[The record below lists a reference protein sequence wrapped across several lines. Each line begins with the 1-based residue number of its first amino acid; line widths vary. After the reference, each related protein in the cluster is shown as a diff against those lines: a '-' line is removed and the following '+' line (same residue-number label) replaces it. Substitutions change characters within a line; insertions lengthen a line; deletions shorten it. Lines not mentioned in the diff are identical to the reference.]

1 MVVEL
6 TPHACHHAREK
17 IIGHSCGTLL
27 RIMQESQNATTPETP
42 VYSELTSF
50 VAVAESLSFTLAA
63 KRLRRDATVVSR
75 RVSSLEARLGVR
87 LLERT
92 TRRVALT
99 EAGRAYLERAHGI
112 LRAIDEADR
121 EVSAHA
127 KGEPR
132 GHLRLALP
140 GLFGR
145 MWLAPLLTDFLATYP
160 HVTIEAEFSNRFV
173 DIIGERFD
181 IAVRLGKLSDS
192 RLVARR
198 VATRERLLVAS
209 PAYLARRGA
218 PRTSSDLAKHD
229 CLLFTGLAE
238 PNRWE
243 LVDRNGRRERVVVH
257 GPLACDE
264 AEVLRDAAIAG
275 RGIFLATDW
284 LVGPLV
290 QDGLLTRVLPRWR
303 VVDEGAIYV
312 VTPSSAGNPSK
323 TRAFSAFV
331 SKRLAGPPWSA
342 SARASRRYR

>member
-1 MVVEL
+1 
-6 TPHACHHAREK
+6 
-17 IIGHSCGTLL
+17 
-27 RIMQESQNATTPETP
+27 MQESLLATTPETP

-50 VAVAESLSFTLAA
+50 VAVAETLSFTHAA
-63 KRLRRDATVVSR
+63 QKLRRDATVVSR
-75 RVSSLEARLGVR
+75 RVSHLEARLGVR

-99 EAGRAYLERAHGI
+99 EAGHGYLERARAI

-127 KGEPR
+127 QGEPR

-145 MWLAPLLTDFLATYP
+145 MWLAPVITEFLSSHP
-160 HVTIEAEFSNRFV
+160 HVTIEAEFSNRMV
-173 DIIGERFD
+173 DLVGERFD
-181 IAVRLGKLSDS
+181 LAIRLGKLGDS

-198 VATRERLLVAS
+198 VATRERMLVAS
-209 PAYLARRGA
+209 PAYLARHGA
-218 PRTSSDLAKHD
+218 PRTPSDLATRD
-229 CLLFTGLAE
+229 CLVFTGLVE
-238 PNRWE
+238 RNRWE
-243 LVDRNGRRERVVVH
+243 MIDRTGRRERVIVR

-264 AEVLRDAAIAG
+264 AEVLRDAALAG

-290 QDGLLTRVLPRWR
+290 HAGLLKRVLPRWR
-303 VVDEGAIYV
+303 VQDEGAIYV
-312 VTPSSAGNPSK
+312 VTPSSTGHATK

-331 SKRLAGPPWSA
+331 AERLAGPPWATSGRAARRFSA
-342 SARASRRYR
+342 TRPPG